1 MLGEAI
7 NISSAPIIMAAAL
20 KVPVIVFFGI
30 YLGGNRYRIH
40 FDLLAEEIIL
50 NRATRQQDI
59 QDLTQKY
66 VDLLEQQML
75 THPYN
80 WFNFYNYWGK
90 DDE

>member
-1 MLGEAI
+1 
-7 NISSAPIIMAAAL
+7 MAAAL

-59 QDLTQKY
+59 QDWTQKY